1 MDKVCIAY
9 FTGRDGRG
17 RVKSLGLD
25 SWKHFSSLWALGV
38 VVPGPWGVGG
48 RRKNVLGCRSLMKEE
63 RWVVWIG

>member
-17 RVKSLGLD
+17 GAKSLGLD

-38 VVPGPWGVGG
+38 VVSGPWGVGG
-48 RRKNVLGCRSLMKEE
+48 RRKMSWAG
-63 RWVVWIG
+63 GA